1 MPSRHVRRMRR
12 AIGGTSERQLSKEQV
27 LGLYLTLAP
36 LGGNLEGV
44 RAASLAYFREK
55 IDVAVV
61 LGWRTRRRQSAWGP
75 SQMLIHSPPPPSLPP
90 PSLPPSLPPPS
101 LPGMT
106 YLLNEFSYLASLL

>member
-55 IDVAVV
+55 NRRCGCVGLENPATTIGVGSQSDAMTPVRV
-61 LGWRTRRRQSAWGP
+61 L
-75 SQMLIHSPPPPSLPP
+75 
-90 PSLPPSLPPPS
+90 
-101 LPGMT
+101 
-106 YLLNEFSYLASLL
+106 